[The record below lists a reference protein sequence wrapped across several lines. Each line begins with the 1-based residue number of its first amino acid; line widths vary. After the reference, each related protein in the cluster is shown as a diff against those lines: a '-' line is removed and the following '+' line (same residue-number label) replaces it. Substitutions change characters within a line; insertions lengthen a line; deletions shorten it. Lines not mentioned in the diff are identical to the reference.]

1 MQDSQIYL
9 EGFLVIMHRSDLYS
23 SKKSSNRDFLDDKLD
38 IGFLE
43 WILKN

>member
-9 EGFLVIMHRSDLYS
+9 EGFLVIMHGSDLYS

-43 WILKN
+43 WILRN